1 LKGPLEKQLVA
12 KVQMGK
18 KLFVPYLTAGLPSPQ
33 AFIDLFSELAW
44 CADAIEV
51 GIPFS
56 DPIMDGPIIQE
67 SSQRALA
74 AGVTL
79 PGALKLVSGALRE
92 SSVPAVVMTY
102 FNPVHHLTIPKFV
115 KAMSEAGVS
124 GVIVP
129 DLPFEES
136 GDLDAALRRKSIAHI
151 QMIAPST
158 PAERAAKLAKAS
170 QGWVY
175 AVSRLGVTGEQAE
188 LANAADEVVARIKPH
203 AGAPVLLGIG
213 ISNGE
218 QAAQAAIHA
227 DGVIVGSAIVRL
239 VLAGDLDGA
248 VGLAKEIRT
257 SLDSVSSGA
266 PG

>member
-1 LKGPLEKQLVA
+1 MKAKVA
-12 KVQMGK
+12 KGR

-33 AFIDLFSELAW
+33 AFIDLFSELSW

-51 GIPFS
+51 GVPFS

-74 AGVTL
+74 LGVTL
-79 PGALKLVSGALRE
+79 PSCLKLVAEALRE

-102 FNPVHHLTIPKFV
+102 FNPVHHLTIPKF
-115 KAMSEAGVS
+115 AATMSDAGIQ

-136 GDLDAALRRKSIAHI
+136 GDLDSALRRKSIAHI

-158 PAERAAKLAKAS
+158 PPERAAMLAKKS
-170 QGWVY
+170 QGWIY
-175 AVSRLGVTGEQAE
+175 AVSRLGVTGEQIE
-188 LANAADEVVARIKPH
+188 LAAAAEEVVAKIKHH
-203 AGAPVLLGIG
+203 ASAPVLLGIG
-213 ISNGE
+213 ISSGD
-218 QAAQAAIHA
+218 QAAQAAIYA
-227 DGVIVGSAIVRL
+227 DGVIVGSAIVKL

-248 VGLAKEIRT
+248 VALSKQIRV
-257 SLDSVSSGA
+257 SLDSVT
-266 PG
+266 P

>member
-1 LKGPLEKQLVA
+1 LKGALEKQLAA
-12 KVQMGK
+12 KVNGGR
-18 KLFVPYLTAGLPSPQ
+18 KLLVPYVTAGLPSPQ
-33 AFIDLFSELAW
+33 AFIDLFCELSR

-79 PGALKLVSGALRE
+79 PGALKLITEALRE
-92 SSVPAVVMTY
+92 SSIPVVVMTY
-102 FNPVHHLTIPKFV
+102 FNPVHHLTVTKFAA
-115 KAMSEAGVS
+115 AMSDAGVQ
-124 GVIVP
+124 GLIVP

-136 GDLDAALRRKSIAHI
+136 GELDSALKKKSIAHI
-151 QMIAPST
+151 QMVAPST
-158 PAERAAKLAKAS
+158 PPARAAMLAKAS

-175 AVSRLGVTGEQAE
+175 AVSRLGVTGEQTELVSAAE
-188 LANAADEVVARIKPH
+188 EIVAKIKPH

-218 QAAQAAIHA
+218 QAAHAAVHA
-227 DGVIVGSAIVRL
+227 DGVIVGSAIVKL

-248 VGLAKEIRT
+248 ISLAKEIRM